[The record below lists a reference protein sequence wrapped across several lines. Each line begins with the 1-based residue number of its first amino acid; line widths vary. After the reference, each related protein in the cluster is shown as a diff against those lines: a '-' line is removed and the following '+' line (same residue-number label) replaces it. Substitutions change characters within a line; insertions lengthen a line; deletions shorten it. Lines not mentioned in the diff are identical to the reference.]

1 MKQDV
6 VDAGVAAVQ
15 AAEVAA
21 LKEQLG
27 LAYDSGVSDAQGG
40 GLSQAD
46 VDAAVQAVKDADAAI
61 LEAAKADFQAQLS
74 AVQQALSDMT
84 AKEQLEEAA
93 VADVKAKIDSVQEA
107 FDKTGRII
115 NITVAPN
122 NNYDPPR
129 LLNYLTAPHVCV
141 WSAAAASCA
150 LFDWLVSDAR
160 TSSSMIF
167 LKSCPNSY
175 P

>member
-107 FDKTGRII
+107 FDKIKAFLFP
-115 NITVAPN
+115 APPPPVDPVPV
-122 NNYDPPR
+122 DPPPADDGSQPP
-129 LLNYLTAPHVCV
+129 T
-141 WSAAAASCA
+141 
-150 LFDWLVSDAR
+150 
-160 TSSSMIF
+160 TT
-167 LKSCPNSY
+167 
-175 P
+175 